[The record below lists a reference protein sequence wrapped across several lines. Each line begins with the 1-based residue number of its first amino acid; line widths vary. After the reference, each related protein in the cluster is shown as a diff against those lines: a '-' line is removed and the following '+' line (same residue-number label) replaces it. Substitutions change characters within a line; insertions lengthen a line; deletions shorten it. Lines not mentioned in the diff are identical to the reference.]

1 MKLTRINDFS
11 WSIEKEGKMN
21 VPDIVFASDKL
32 MEKIKLDKTLQQ
44 ASNVACLPGIQKHA
58 LAMPD
63 AHEGYGFPIGGVAAF
78 DPKEGGVISPGGIG
92 YDINCGV
99 RLLTTNMTREAA
111 KKNIDALLNITAKN
125 VPAGL
130 GSAGKIKATR
140 EELNEVLYK
149 GSRWAVE
156 HGFGWKEDLERHE
169 ENGEM
174 KVKDLAVS
182 PDAMK
187 RGMPQLG
194 SLGSGNHFLELQ
206 YVEQIYDEKIAGVFG
221 LKKDQLCVMIHC
233 GSRGFGHQVCS
244 DYLREMEQ
252 KFGPEITKLPDR
264 ELIYAPLDS
273 ELAEKYFSAMSASA
287 NFAWANRQMIMHW
300 VREGFANIMKSTP
313 QDLEM
318 RLLYDV
324 AHNIAKFEEH
334 EIDGKKKTVCV
345 HRKGATRSFGPGRA
359 ELPAIYRNVG
369 QPVIIPGSMGTA
381 SYVLVGTKEAERNT
395 FGSTA
400 HGAGR
405 VMSRGDALRKFRG
418 EQVRDDLAKKGIA
431 LRASG
436 GWKGIAEEAPEV
448 YKDIDEVVHVSHAAG
463 IGNLVAKLRPIGV
476 IKG

>member
-1 MKLTRINDFS
+1 MKLARINDFS
-11 WSIEKEGKMN
+11 WMIEKEGKMN
-21 VPDIVFASDKL
+21 VPAIIFASDKL
-32 MEKIKLDKTLQQ
+32 MEKIKLDKTLHQ
-44 ASNVACLPGIQKHA
+44 ATNVAQLPGIQKHA

-78 DPKEGGVISPGGIG
+78 DEKEGGVISPGGIG

-99 RLLTTNMTREAA
+99 RLLTTNMARETA
-111 KKNIDALLNITAKN
+111 KKNIDALLNLTARN

-140 EELNEVLYK
+140 EELNEVLFR
-149 GSRWAVE
+149 GARWAVE

-174 KVKDLAVS
+174 KVKDLQVS
-182 PDAMK
+182 ADAMK

-206 YVEQIYDEKIAGVFG
+206 YVEDIYDEKTAQTFG

-252 KFGPEITKLPDR
+252 KFGDLSKLPDR
-264 ELIYAPLDS
+264 ELIYAPLGS
-273 ELAEKYFSAMSASA
+273 ELAEKYFNAMSAAA

-300 VREGFANIMKSTP
+300 VRESFANILKSAP

-318 RLLYDV
+318 HLLYDV

-334 EIDGKKKTVCV
+334 EIDGKRKTVCV

-381 SYVLVGTKEAERNT
+381 SYVLVGTKQAEMVS

-405 VMSRGDALRKFRG
+405 VMSRGEALRKFRG
-418 EQVRDDLAKKGIA
+418 EQVRDALAKKGIS

-448 YKDIDEVVHVSHAAG
+448 YKDIDEVVRVSHAAG
-463 IGNLVAKLRPIGV
+463 IGNLVAKLKPIGV